1 MKFVTGLV
9 SISFRPLGAEKI
21 IEITKNAGLDAIEW
35 GGDVHVPVGDLA
47 IAEAVA
53 MKTREAGLLMPEYG
67 TYYHMG
73 VNAPEMLDK
82 AVLSARVL
90 GVPVLRVWAYGKG
103 SANMTDE
110 EYRRLVADAK
120 RICAAYPDLTFC
132 TECHNHTLTDD
143 YRANLRLIEDVDMPN
158 FGAFWQPNQ
167 EKDYAYDLESVRALA
182 PYVRSAHVFAW
193 EGSLKFPLAHHTD
206 RWKRFLEILA
216 EGARSEEVNLML
228 EFMHDNDPETL
239 AETARTL
246 RSFVGKA

>member
-35 GGDVHVPVGDLA
+35 GGDVHVPAGDLA

-82 AVLSARVL
+82 AALSARVL

-120 RICAAYPDLTFC
+120 RICTAYPDLTFC

-143 YRANLRLIEDVDMPN
+143 YRANLRLIKDVDMPN

-167 EKDYAYDLESVRALA
+167 ERGFDYDLESASALA

-193 EGSLKFPLAHHTD
+193 EGSKKFPLSHHAD
-206 RWKRFLEILA
+206 RWKRFVEILSA
-216 EGARSEEVNLML
+216 GREGELNLML
-228 EFMHDNDPETL
+228 EFMHDNDPRSL
-239 AETARTL
+239 DETARTL
-246 RSFVGKA
+246 RSFVENI